1 LQQRCKIIIKG
12 KEISFMAGEELI
24 MSDPGV
30 IKAAAAAIGLGIAA
44 VGGTLGQ
51 GMAISRS
58 VEAMA
63 RQPEV
68 KNDIRA
74 TMLLGL
80 VFIESI
86 VLYALVIAFITLFVK

>member
-1 LQQRCKIIIKG
+1 
-12 KEISFMAGEELI
+12 MAGEEML
-24 MSDPGV
+24 MDPSV
-30 IKAAAAAIGLGIAA
+30 LKVVAAALGLGIAA
-44 VGGTLGQ
+44 AGGAIGQ
-51 GMAISRS
+51 GLAISKS